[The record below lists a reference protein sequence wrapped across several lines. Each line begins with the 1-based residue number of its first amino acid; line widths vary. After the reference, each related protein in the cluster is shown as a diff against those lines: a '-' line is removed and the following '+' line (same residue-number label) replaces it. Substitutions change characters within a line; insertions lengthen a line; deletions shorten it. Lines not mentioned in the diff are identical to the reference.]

1 MHLKAQFW
9 IKSSNEVKFM
19 TCGDGKVQASLN
31 KEYLMGTC
39 QNTFTVA
46 VVVIVIVVVVEE
58 ELAT

>member
-1 MHLKAQFW
+1 
-9 IKSSNEVKFM
+9 M